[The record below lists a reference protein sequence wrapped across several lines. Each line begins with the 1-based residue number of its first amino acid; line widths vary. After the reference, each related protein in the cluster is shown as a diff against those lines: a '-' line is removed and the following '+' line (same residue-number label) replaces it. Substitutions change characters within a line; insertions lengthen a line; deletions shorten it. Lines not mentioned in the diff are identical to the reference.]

1 MSKSVIDS
9 HDFHVSKSVSGIRN
23 IKDEESAEAWAKVK
37 VEAGQNM
44 SQGQVGMT
52 VIHQWRWDSASLWL
66 AGCNMCIIVC
76 QSAKLLQS
84 NLSCINLKLFVQ

>member
-52 VIHQWRWDSASLWL
+52 VIHQWRWILHRCGLLAAICVSLL
-66 AGCNMCIIVC
+66 VSQPNFYS
-76 QSAKLLQS
+76 QTFLLS
-84 NLSCINLKLFVQ
+84 I